1 MNGIAEYDIYMRY
14 EKLKKI
20 AMDLEEV
27 YMTTNLGGEATF
39 FLPFNMW
46 QGTGAGIPVK
56 RRVQRS
62 LHMG

>member
-1 MNGIAEYDIYMRY
+1 MRY

-46 QGTGAGIPVK
+46 QGYLLILVSE
-56 RRVQRS
+56 S
-62 LHMG
+62 LS

>member
-1 MNGIAEYDIYMRY
+1 MRD

-27 YMTTNLGGEATF
+27 YMTTKLGGEDTF

-46 QGTGAGIPVK
+46 QGY
-56 RRVQRS
+56 
-62 LHMG
+62 

>member
-46 QGTGAGIPVK
+46 QGY
-56 RRVQRS
+56 
-62 LHMG
+62 

>member
-1 MNGIAEYDIYMRY
+1 MRY

-27 YMTTNLGGEATF
+27 YMEEVYMTTKLGGEDTF

-46 QGTGAGIPVK
+46 QGY
-56 RRVQRS
+56 
-62 LHMG
+62 

>member
-1 MNGIAEYDIYMRY
+1 MRY

-27 YMTTNLGGEATF
+27 YMTTKLGDEDTF

-46 QGTGAGIPVK
+46 QGY
-56 RRVQRS
+56 
-62 LHMG
+62 